1 MVVLKVFRMKKT
13 FLWCLMLCCVF
24 VLAAPVAVADPDKD
38 DSIVS
43 RVICNIVTQLS
54 GPISQAIATLVI
66 IITGYSFFVGKVS
79 IGMLFIVAAGI
90 MFVFG
95 AQTIMGWILG
105 TDYKCTGG
113 QVAGGGG
120 K

>member
-1 MVVLKVFRMKKT
+1 MVFFCFGVQ
-13 FLWCLMLCCVF
+13 F
-24 VLAAPVAVADPDKD
+24 VDAAAVPNNDNV
-38 DSIVS
+38 VS
-43 RVICNIVTQLS
+43 RVICNIVKQLS

-105 TDYKCTGG
+105 LDYDYQCMGG
-113 QVAGGGG
+113 QVALSRGAAVTP
-120 K
+120 